1 MLKHTTDAYW
11 RTVRAGNGIIAFAL
25 IATVLWLLPA
35 LEARGLGLIGWS
47 LAIVLLVLNVGGLVE
62 SVRKL
67 RSE

>member
-11 RTVRAGNGIIAFAL
+11 WTVRAGNGIIAFAL

-35 LEARGLGLIGWS
+35 LEARGLGLVGWV
-47 LAIVLLVLNVGGLVE
+47 LATVLLLLTVGGFVE